1 MGLPAVRGKGAWGC
15 AGSLSLGVE
24 VDGVSSGAGRL
35 HGGPERGRVC
45 LGFGCLEGLAVHCFG
60 NAESSVLSA
69 WLMRLQTVCCRV
81 PRGQGEVKCFPPI
94 EQFQERAAAATVA
107 GGRLGRSAWPARM
120 ERKGREETERRNEKL
135 SACSPE
141 ERQAL
146 VVPPV
151 TLG

>member
-45 LGFGCLEGLAVHCFG
+45 SGFGCLEGLAVHCFG

-94 EQFQERAAAATVA
+94 EHFRKGLLQQPWQE
-107 GGRLGRSAWPARM
+107 GGLGDLHGQPEWKGRV
-120 ERKGREETERRNEKL
+120 ERKPNAGMKSCLHVPLRRGRH
-135 SACSPE
+135 
-141 ERQAL
+141 
-146 VVPPV
+146 
-151 TLG
+151 

>member
-1 MGLPAVRGKGAWGC
+1 MCGESELGGGGGWSEQWGRE
-15 AGSLSLGVE
+15 ASWRAREGQGVLGVW
-24 VDGVSSGAGRL
+24 VGW
-35 HGGPERGRVC
+35 
-45 LGFGCLEGLAVHCFG
+45 CLEGLAVHCFG

-141 ERQAL
+141 ERQAQ

>member
-1 MGLPAVRGKGAWGC
+1 MCGESELGGGGGWSEQWGRE
-15 AGSLSLGVE
+15 ASWRAREGQGVLGVW
-24 VDGVSSGAGRL
+24 VGW
-35 HGGPERGRVC
+35 
-45 LGFGCLEGLAVHCFG
+45 CLEGLAVHCFG

-69 WLMRLQTVCCRV
+69 WLMWLQTVRCRV

>member
-1 MGLPAVRGKGAWGC
+1 MCGESELGGGGGWSEQWGRE
-15 AGSLSLGVE
+15 ASWRAREGQGVLGVW
-24 VDGVSSGAGRL
+24 VGW
-35 HGGPERGRVC
+35 
-45 LGFGCLEGLAVHCFG
+45 CLEGLAVHCFG

-94 EQFQERAAAATVA
+94 EHFRKGLLQQPWQE
-107 GGRLGRSAWPARM
+107 GGLGDLHGQPEWKG
-120 ERKGREETERRNEKL
+120 KGREETEHRKEKL